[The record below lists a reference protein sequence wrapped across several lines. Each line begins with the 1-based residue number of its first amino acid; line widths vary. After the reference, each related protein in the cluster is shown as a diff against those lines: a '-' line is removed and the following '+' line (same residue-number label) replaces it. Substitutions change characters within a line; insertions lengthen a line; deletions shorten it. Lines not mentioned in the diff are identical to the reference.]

1 MNSLIC
7 PISTDRVN
15 KPVVRTTGFLVATSI
30 VLYVLTSNILI
41 LFALS
46 IDFYIRAY
54 TDLKFSP
61 LSLLASKISKLFRFK
76 MKLIDKAPKVFAAR
90 VGLVF
95 TLTAIGLSFISPVLP
110 VIVSLTLMSFALLE
124 SVMNFCVGC
133 VVYTYLVLP
142 FYKKSIV

>member
-7 PISTDRVN
+7 PISTNRVN

-61 LSLLASKISKLFRFK
+61 LSFLASKITKLFKFK
-76 MKLIDKAPKVFAAR
+76 KFLIDKAPKVFAAR
-90 VGLVF
+90 VGLLF
-95 TLTAIGLSFISPVLP
+95 TLTAIGLSFVNPTLP
-110 VIVSLTLMSFALLE
+110 IIVSLILMSFALLE

-142 FYKKSIV
+142 FYKKSHA